1 MPEATATRQIQALI
15 LDDSVMTRKMI
26 MKDLQATGLADFHF
40 VEADDGIDGLD
51 RFQPGEFDII
61 FVDMQMPRKDGIEFL
76 LDLHS
81 QHDDYPP
88 AVMITS
94 ERSMD
99 VLEQA
104 VDAGVKAFMLKPVD
118 KERLGRGLKK
128 LIDSLPN
135 REGDGGSAVPHGEV
149 VPHSFQEIM
158 RQATGIELQPTAE
171 EQSVRQGAIV
181 FGSIAILGDVEWSVM
196 LGFEQKAVAGIVE
209 KFVGMDIPIDSP
221 DMGDAV
227 AEMVNIV
234 AGEIKR
240 QLNVHGVNGEIS
252 LPVVNA
258 ADSLKTIAQR
268 STTCEHKHFTCEF
281 GKCWTSVTVGM
292 NPGLVL

>member
-1 MPEATATRQIQALI
+1 MPEATATRQINALI
-15 LDDSVMTRKMI
+15 LDDSEMTRKMI
-26 MKDLQATGLADFHF
+26 MKDLQATGLADFKF
-40 VEADDGIDGLD
+40 VEADDGVDGLEK
-51 RFQPGEFDII
+51 FVPGCFDLL

-76 LDLHS
+76 LDLHA

-118 KERLGRGLKK
+118 KERLARGLRK
-128 LIDSLPN
+128 LIDSLPS
-135 REGDGGSAVPHGEV
+135 REGESAVPHGEV
-149 VPHSFQEIM
+149 VPLSFQQM
-158 RQATGIELQPTAE
+158 LLQAAGVETQPAAD
-171 EQSVRQGAIV
+171 EQAVRHGPIV
-181 FGSIAILGDVEWSVM
+181 FGSIAILGDIEWSVV
-196 LGFEQKAVAGIVE
+196 LGFEQQAVEGLAE
-209 KFVGMDIPIDSP
+209 KFVGMPIPPDSP

-227 AEMVNIV
+227 AEFVNIV

-240 QLNVHGVNGEIS
+240 QLNVRGVNGEIS

-268 STTCEHKHFTCEF
+268 STTCEHKHFTCEL

>member
-1 MPEATATRQIQALI
+1 MTQATATRQINALI

-26 MKDLQATGLADFHF
+26 MKDLQATELADFTF
-40 VEADDGIDGLD
+40 TEADDGVDGLEK
-51 RFQPGEFDII
+51 FTPGTYDII
-61 FVDMQMPRKDGIEFL
+61 FVDMQMPRMDGIDFL
-76 LDLHS
+76 QELHK
-81 QHDDYPP
+81 QHESYPP

-99 VLEQA
+99 ILEQA

-118 KERLGRGLKK
+118 KGRLTRGLRK
-128 LIDSLPN
+128 LIDSLPD
-135 REGDGGSAVPHGEV
+135 RQGPSAVPYGDV
-149 VPHSFQEIM
+149 VPSSFQQMLSQAADIEIVP
-158 RQATGIELQPTAE
+158 EAE
-171 EQSVRQGAIV
+171 DVSVRNGRIV
-181 FGSIAILGDVEWSVM
+181 FGSIAILGEVQWSVV
-196 LGFEQKAVAGIVE
+196 LGFEQQAAVGIIE
-209 KFVGMDIPIDSP
+209 KFVGMEIPFDSP

-227 AEMVNIV
+227 AELVNIV

-240 QLNVHGVNGEIS
+240 QLDVRGVPVEIS

-258 ADSLKTIAQR
+258 AESLRTIAQR
-268 STTCEHKHFTCEF
+268 STTCEHQHFHCES